1 MRAGGVLMNGI
12 SDLIIEIAERPLAPV
27 RRWSSV
33 NQDEGSHQTQN
44 LSASDFSTSR
54 TVRNKCGL
62 ISH

>member
-1 MRAGGVLMNGI
+1 MNGI

-54 TVRNKCGL
+54 TVRNKGGL